1 MTSVLIV
8 DDEPF
13 IHQLYK
19 DILEFNG
26 YQVMAEAYDG
36 LEAIELYTS
45 LEPKPDVIIMDHR
58 MPNKDGVDTTIHIKE
73 IDPKAKIIFASA
85 DSTIRERAL
94 NAGANGFL
102 SKPFQINELVSA
114 LHDVELA
121 I

>member
-1 MTSVLIV
+1 MTSVVIV

-13 IHQLYK
+13 IYQLYK

-36 LEAIELYTS
+36 LEAVEIYSS
-45 LEPKPDVIIMDHR
+45 LEKKPDVIIMDHR
-58 MPNKDGVDTTIHIKE
+58 MPNKDGVDTTLMIKE
-73 IDPKAKIIFASA
+73 INPAAKIIFASA

-102 SKPFQINELVSA
+102 SKPFQINELVTA
-114 LHDVELA
+114 LDEVA
-121 I
+121 